1 MNTPEQQGLLLA
13 LEYAQ
18 NRGAMSDLVKRTNA
32 LTGWHPGRSDQPPDL
47 TNVREL
53 YLEQGDRW
61 RGWKHAIEVVE
72 GFQDPDFDDPITD
85 EMRLLAD
92 LLDQKAANR
101 VAFGNIKRRI
111 YALGRQVLK
120 AKP

>member
-1 MNTPEQQGLLLA
+1 MNTPEQHGLLLA

-18 NRGAMSDLVKRTNA
+18 NRVAMSDLVKRTNA
-32 LTGWHPGRSDQPPDL
+32 LTGWYPERSDQPPDL
-47 TNVREL
+47 TNIREL

-72 GFQDPDFDDPITD
+72 GFHDPEYDDPITE

>member
-32 LTGWHPGRSDQPPDL
+32 LTGWYPERTDHPPDL
-47 TNVREL
+47 TNIREL

-61 RGWKHAIEVVE
+61 RGWKHAILVVE
-72 GFQDPDFDDPITD
+72 GFHDPDYDDPITD

-111 YALGRQVLK
+111 YALGRQVMK